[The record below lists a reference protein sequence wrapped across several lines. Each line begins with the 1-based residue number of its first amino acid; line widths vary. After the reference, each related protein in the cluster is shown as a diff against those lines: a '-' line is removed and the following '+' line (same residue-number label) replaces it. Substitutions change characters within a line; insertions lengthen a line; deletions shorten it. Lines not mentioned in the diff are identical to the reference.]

1 MTPDSDD
8 EFGYDFSVEEEELLL
23 QLTSHQDAPAPPQ
36 PQQANITVIDAPD
49 GRLRGQAVAQEARNR
64 PALGHGDIQAS
75 REASYARPSLPTP
88 PPLSSAAILEQEVF
102 YPDRTW

>member
-23 QLTSHQDAPAPPQ
+23 QLTSHKDVPAP
-36 PQQANITVIDAPD
+36 PQQANITTRDAQD
-49 GRLRGQAVAQEARNR
+49 GRLHGQAVAQEVRSR
-64 PALGHGDIQAS
+64 STLGHGDIQVS
-75 REASYARPSLPTP
+75 REATYARSSLPTP
-88 PPLSSAAILEQEVF
+88 PPLSSTAILNQEVF

>member
-23 QLTSHQDAPAPPQ
+23 QLTSHKDAPAPPQ
-36 PQQANITVIDAPD
+36 LANITAIDAPD
-49 GRLRGQAVAQEARNR
+49 GRLRGQAVAQEARSR
-64 PALGHGDIQAS
+64 PTLGHGDIQAS
-75 REASYARPSLPTP
+75 RETTYARSSLPTP
-88 PPLSSAAILEQEVF
+88 PPLSSTAILEQEVF